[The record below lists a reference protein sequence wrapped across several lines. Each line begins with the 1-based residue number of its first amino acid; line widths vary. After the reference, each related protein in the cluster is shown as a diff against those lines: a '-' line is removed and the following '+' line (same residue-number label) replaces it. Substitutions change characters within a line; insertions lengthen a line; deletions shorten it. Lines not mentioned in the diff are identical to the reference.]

1 MTSTAISSQGTTFAV
16 NTAASGAAQPTW
28 TNVANI
34 KSYSGFDG
42 TATEIDV
49 TDLNSTAKEK
59 RLGLQD
65 WGSFSLDANINYAD
79 PGQAAMQASRKAGS
93 ALEYKL
99 TLPDGSAK
107 EFSAYVKSFPL
118 AGGTDTVLTGTIALT
133 ITGDVTDVPAEG
145 A

>member
-1 MTSTAISSQGTTFAV
+1 MTSTAISSQGTTFEV

-42 TATEIDV
+42 SATEIDV
-49 TDLNSTAKEK
+49 TDMNSEAKET
-59 RLGLQD
+59 RLGLQA

-79 PGQAAMQASRKAGS
+79 PGQAAMYASKKAS
-93 ALEYKL
+93 TALEYKL

-107 EFSAYVKSFPL
+107 QFTAYCKSFPI
-118 AGGTDTVLTGTIALT
+118 AGGTDTVITGTIALT
-133 ITGDVTDVPAEG
+133 ITGDVTDVAAG

>member
-1 MTSTAISSQGTTFAV
+1 MTSTAISSQGSTFSV
-16 NTAASGAAQPTW
+16 DTAADGAGTPTW
-28 TNVANI
+28 TNVGNI

-42 TATEIDV
+42 SATEIDV
-49 TDLNSTAKEK
+49 TDLNSVAKEK

-65 WGSFSLDANINYAD
+65 WGSFSLDANINYTDA
-79 PGQAAMQASRKAGS
+79 GQAAMLASCKAKTVKQ
-93 ALEYKL
+93 YKL

-107 EFSAYVKSFPL
+107 TFAAYVKTFPL

-145 A
+145 

>member
-1 MTSTAISSQGTTFAV
+1 V
-16 NTAASGAAQPTW
+16 W
-28 TNVANI
+28 TNVGNV

-42 TATEIDV
+42 SATEIDV

-65 WGSFSLDANINYAD
+65 WGSFSLDANIDYAD
-79 PGQAAMQASRKAGS
+79 LGQAAMLASRKTGTAKM
-93 ALEYKL
+93 YKL

-107 EFSAYVKSFPL
+107 SFSAYVKSFPL

-133 ITGDVTDVPAEG
+133 ITGDVTDVAAG
-145 A
+145 G